1 MDSTRR
7 TILWIIF
14 SVSLFMLYENWQR
27 FNGRPTLFGPAVP
40 AQPVASGS
48 APHGPT
54 DDVPIASTT
63 AGSVPAAG
71 AVPPSTN
78 NPAAT
83 AAASDVPSPTA
94 PVKGERVEVRTD
106 LYAIDL
112 NTIGATIDRVELLKY
127 RDTADTQQ
135 NFVLLDQTPG
145 YYYVAQTG
153 LVGGAAAN
161 GAAPS
166 LPTHRTPF
174 TAVPGPRALEPGQ
187 DTLDVAFEAQ
197 AGGVKLVK
205 TYTFRRGSYQIG
217 VRHAVTNV
225 GDQPVSPQLYLQ
237 LVRDDKAPAGGSR
250 FYSTYFGPAVYSN
263 VDKFQKVSFSDIEKG
278 KGPDKHVAHADEGWV
293 AMLQHYFVSAWIPS
307 DGPRDY
313 YTDKLDSNLFRAGLR
328 EPLGTLA
335 PGTTL
340 DNDARL
346 YVGPTDERTLETVAP
361 GLDLVR
367 DYGWTTILAK
377 PMFWVLEKIHAFIG
391 NWGWSIILLTIGI
404 KLVFFPL
411 SAASYKSMARMKNLA
426 PRMKELQARHKD
438 DRAKLNQATME
449 LYRTEKINPMGGCL
463 PIVIQIPFFIALYST
478 LLASVEMRGA
488 PWLGWI
494 HDLAAPDPFYILP
507 VIMMASM
514 FIQYKLNPAPPDP
527 TQAKMMLFMPLVFG
541 VTFFFFPAGLVLY
554 WVVNNLL
561 SIAQQWQISR
571 MHGDRRPG
579 LKAA

>member
-1 MDSTRR
+1 MDTRR
-7 TILWIIF
+7 TVLWIIF

-27 FNGRPTLFGPAVP
+27 FNGKPTMFGP
-40 AQPVASGS
+40 PVASQPAAPGS

-54 DDVPIASTT
+54 DDIPVASTT
-63 AGSVPAAG
+63 PGSVPASGSAL
-71 AVPPSTN
+71 PTSN

-83 AAASDVPSPTA
+83 TAASDVPSATA
-94 PVKGERVEVRTD
+94 PAKGERLSVKTD
-106 LYAIDL
+106 LFAVELD
-112 NTIGATIDRVELLKY
+112 TIGAALDRVDLLAY
-127 RDTADTQQ
+127 RDSGDTSQ
-135 NFVLLDQTPG
+135 NFVLLNRSPD

-153 LVGGAAAN
+153 LVASVPGA
-161 GAAPS
+161 S

-174 TAVPGPRALEPGQ
+174 TALPGPRTLEDGK

-197 AGGVKLVK
+197 SGGVKLVK
-205 TYTFRRGSYQIG
+205 TYTFHRGSYEIG

-237 LVRDDKAPAGGSR
+237 LVRDDKSPAGGSR
-250 FYSTYFGPAVYSN
+250 FYSTYYGPAVYSEAE
-263 VDKFQKVSFSDIEKG
+263 KFQKVSFSDIEKG

-293 AMLQHYFVSAWIPS
+293 AMLQHYFVSAWIPTA
-307 DGPRDY
+307 GARDY
-313 YTDKLDSNLFRAGLR
+313 YTDKLDANLFRVGLR
-328 EPLGTLA
+328 EPLGAIA
-335 PGTTL
+335 PGATL
-340 DNDARL
+340 NNDARL
-346 YVGPTDERTLETVAP
+346 YLGPTDERILEKVAP

-377 PMFWVLEKIHAFIG
+377 PMFWVLEKIHAVLG
-391 NWGWSIILLTIGI
+391 NWGWSIIVLTIGI

-426 PRMKELQARHKD
+426 PRMKDLQARHKD

-449 LYRTEKINPMGGCL
+449 LYKTEKINPMGGCL
-463 PIVIQIPFFIALYST
+463 PIVVQIPFFIALYST

-527 TQAKMMLFMPLVFG
+527 TQAKMMLIMPLVFG

-561 SIAQQWQISR
+561 SIAQQWQITR
-571 MHGDRRPG
+571 MLGEKKPKQ